1 MTWSKFGT
9 EFFDQ
14 MVDADFHSSLDD
26 AAQLTHTQAIHYLY
40 SVEGNSLVFKKSTL
54 RRFAT
59 SQQAL
64 AAADELVRCGL
75 WEDLGN
81 SYRVV
86 HHANVVRQSLAAQS
100 KQREGAKVRQAR
112 KRAKGAD
119 KAAEG
124 AQESQAPAEH
134 AAPQQE
140 QQPEPEPVSS
150 WAVAEIPSEPVD
162 KSTGELFPSREAQ
175 YEAFNSPPSRGPDGK
190 VTPIFQREAI

>member
-14 MVDADFHSSLDD
+14 MVDADFHPSLDD

-40 SVEGNSLVFKKSTL
+40 SVEGNTLVFKKSTL

-59 SQQAL
+59 SQQAP

-86 HHANVVRQSLAAQS
+86 HHADVVRQSLAAQS
-100 KQREGAKVRQAR
+100 TKRDKDKAYQR
-112 KRAKGAD
+112 KRRAQGAD
-119 KAAEG
+119 KSTGAAE
-124 AQESQAPAEH
+124 ESQAPAEH
-134 AAPQQE
+134 TAPQQE

-175 YEAFNSPPSRGPDGK
+175 YDAFNGRGPDGK